1 MKKYIIIG
9 LTLVFLTL
17 VGTIIAL
24 TRVNKNLR
32 NDLSTS
38 KNNEKAYILE
48 NSNLKEEFRVFKLTI
63 DQLNYYNDS
72 IIEKMNKVRKELDI
86 KDKEIKSLQYLLSEA
101 QKTDT
106 VVFTDTLFID
116 PNLNVD
122 TTMGDE
128 WYNLG
133 LKLQYPSTII
143 VNPTFVS
150 EKYIITN
157 YRKETIEPP
166 KKCWFLRIFQRKHK
180 VVEVE
185 VIEKNPYIDNKQQK
199 FIEILDNHD

>member
-1 MKKYIIIG
+1 MRKYVIIG

-32 NDLSTS
+32 SDLSIS

-48 NSNLKEEFRVFKLTI
+48 NSNLKEESRVFKLTI

-143 VNPTFVS
+143 VDPTFVS

>member
-48 NSNLKEEFRVFKLTI
+48 NSNLKEESRVFKLTI

-143 VNPTFVS
+143 VDPTFVS

-157 YRKETIEPP
+157 YRKETIKPP

-185 VIEKNPYIDNKQQK
+185 VVEKNPYIIDKKNK